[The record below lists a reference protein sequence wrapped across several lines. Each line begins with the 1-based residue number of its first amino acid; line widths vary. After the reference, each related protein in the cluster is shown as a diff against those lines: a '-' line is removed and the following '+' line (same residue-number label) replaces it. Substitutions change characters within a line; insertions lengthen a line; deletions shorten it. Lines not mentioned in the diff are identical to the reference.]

1 MQSGVHSIF
10 DRNTRLRKI
19 FIGIKLNCQQVG
31 QIHDI
36 WQLAKILADTFL
48 LSEGVSH
55 LYSSGLSYLGVNNFE
70 SILKIVLLVNSHAY
84 KQERAEGFYP
94 FSPA

>member
-1 MQSGVHSIF
+1 M
-10 DRNTRLRKI
+10 
-19 FIGIKLNCQQVG
+19 NCQQVG

-84 KQERAEGFYP
+84 KQERAEGK
-94 FSPA
+94 SPSAQPDKSGSLRIKLT